1 MGCVLGT
8 PPPAPVFESELEAM
22 GWLPLAA
29 DKSDAGLEKAFQAID
44 TDKSGKISPDELKE
58 HIKGVYGRSLSAKK
72 LNSMFTEADTNGD
85 GEVDLQEFKVIM
97 RAAPSN
103 KPEIAA
109 SVSTGDATDGV
120 TLQKA

>member
-1 MGCVLGT
+1 M
-8 PPPAPVFESELEAM
+8 S
-22 GWLPLAA
+22 
-29 DKSDAGLEKAFQAID
+29 AGQCRHRAD

>member
-1 MGCVLGT
+1 M
-8 PPPAPVFESELEAM
+8 
-22 GWLPLAA
+22 
-29 DKSDAGLEKAFQAID
+29 EKR
-44 TDKSGKISPDELKE
+44 SSYLNE
-58 HIKGVYGRSLSAKK
+58 IKQL
-72 LNSMFTEADTNGD
+72 FIEADTNGD